1 MFQPGNEDAKFV
13 YKLEFE
19 AVIAPKLEWDS
30 AVFKAGP
37 FVDTEL
43 EAYRRLAH
51 LQGQLIP
58 KFYGQAS
65 FRIRNETLHGIL
77 IEFAEG
83 QQLYKYSSKMGG
95 LTKKPKRE
103 IRKLIFL
110 FRRALNESGV
120 KHGDPH
126 RSNMLVYLPNT
137 SAHHIS
143 IWITQSSKYLRRKSL
158 MVTTMRSPIGS
169 PA

>member
-1 MFQPGNEDAKFV
+1 MTKYLPRLKRRV
-13 YKLEFE
+13 YRS
-19 AVIAPKLEWDS
+19 PN
-30 AVFKAGP
+30 
-37 FVDTEL
+37 
-43 EAYRRLAH
+43 
-51 LQGQLIP
+51 IP
-58 KFYGQAS
+58 PPIYLSQ
-65 FRIRNETLHGIL
+65 RIPLMPAWLLMPPCICPSQYFMN
-77 IEFAEG
+77 
-83 QQLYKYSSKMGG
+83 SSKMGG